1 MSDGGLTVLDGT
13 QLRAVNLSLPSPAG
27 SSLTGAQLLDF
38 ADSKVSESLFG
49 FSLPDTL
56 KSAALKRLGVSD
68 ELEFRRE
75 QLDRENASSV
85 LRNYVDAIANEL
97 QDDPIVV
104 AILDGKTLQMFLED
118 EDDFAMLAENLFTDL
133 DTEDRGK
140 IKRNQ
145 IREGLFHMGVEM
157 GIPPL
162 SEFPLLS
169 DILKRHEAEGED
181 ELGQA
186 QFAHLL
192 QPVLQELADVLAE
205 NPVVVPQKIKINNGS
220 KLRKILADEKEL
232 SETVEKIMQEKQEE
246 KESLSTKDVIRQ
258 YLEKNGA
265 SLGLPPLKNDE
276 VVILLYDVVLGD
288 IENGDTDAK
297 TSEKDKFLLFL
308 KEILE
313 KFAAQL
319 EVNPTFHD
327 LGN

>member
-13 QLRAVNLSLPSPAG
+13 QLKAVNLSLPSPPE
-27 SSLTGAQLLDF
+27 SSVTGAELLDF
-38 ADSKVSESLFG
+38 AESKISESLFG
-49 FSLPDTL
+49 FSLPDAL
-56 KSAALKRLGVSD
+56 KSAALKSIGVSD
-68 ELEFRRE
+68 DVEFRRE
-75 QLDRENASSV
+75 RLDRENASSV
-85 LRNYVDAIANEL
+85 VRNYVDAIANEL
-97 QDDPIVV
+97 QDDPIVI
-104 AILDGKTLQMFLED
+104 AILDGKTLQVFLED

-145 IREGLFHMGVEM
+145 IWDSLSHMGVEM

-162 SEFPLLS
+162 SEFPVLS
-169 DILKRHEAEGED
+169 DILKKHGAEGED

-205 NPVVVPQKIKINNGS
+205 KPVVVLQKIKINNGS
-220 KLRKILADEKEL
+220 KLRKILADEKQL
-232 SETVEKIMQEKQEE
+232 SETVEKLMQEE
-246 KESLSTKDVIRQ
+246 KDSLSTKDVIRH

-276 VVILLYDVVLGD
+276 VVILLYDVVLGET
-288 IENGDTDAK
+288 ENGNTDAK
-297 TSEKDKFLLFL
+297 TSEKDEFLGSL

-327 LGN
+327 LEN

>member
-1 MSDGGLTVLDGT
+1 MSDGGLTILDGT
-13 QLRAVNLSLPSPAG
+13 QLRAVDLSLPSTVD
-27 SSLTGAQLLDF
+27 SSVTGAQLLDV
-38 ADSKVSESLFG
+38 AESKVSESLFG

-56 KSAALKRLGVSD
+56 KSAALKRIGVSD
-68 ELEFRRE
+68 DLEFRRE
-75 QLDRENASSV
+75 NLDRENALSV
-85 LRNYVDAIANEL
+85 LRKYVDAIANEL
-97 QDDPIVV
+97 QDDPIVI
-104 AILDGKTLQMFLED
+104 AILDGKTLQLFLED

-145 IREGLFHMGVEM
+145 IQDALFHMGVEM

-169 DILKRHEAEGED
+169 DILKKHGAEGED

-192 QPVLQELADVLAE
+192 QPVLQELADVLSE
-205 NPVVVPQKIKINNGS
+205 NPMVVLQKIKINNGS
-220 KLRKILADEKEL
+220 KLRMILTDEKQL
-232 SETVEKIMQEKQEE
+232 SETVDKIMQEEE
-246 KESLSTKDVIRQ
+246 KDGLSTKDVIRH

-265 SLGLPPLKNDE
+265 SLGLPPLNDE
-276 VVILLYDVVLGD
+276 VVILLYDTVLGAV
-288 IENGDTDAK
+288 ENGNTDAK
-297 TSEKDKFLLFL
+297 TSKEDEFMVFL

-319 EVNPTFHD
+319 EVNPTFDD
-327 LGN
+327 LVDN

>member
-13 QLRAVNLSLPSPAG
+13 QLRAVNLSLPSPDG
-27 SSLTGAQLLDF
+27 SSVTGAQLLDF
-38 ADSKVSESLFG
+38 AESKVSVSLFG
-49 FSLPDTL
+49 FSLPDNL
-56 KSAALKRLGVSD
+56 KSAALQRIGVSD
-68 ELEFRRE
+68 DVEFRCK
-75 QLDRENASSV
+75 QIDSDNASSV

-97 QDDPIVV
+97 QDDPIVI

-133 DTEDRGK
+133 DTEDGGK

-145 IREGLFHMGVEM
+145 LQDGLFHMGVEM

-169 DILKRHEAEGED
+169 DILKKHGAEGED

-192 QPVLQELADVLAE
+192 QPVLQELADVLVE
-205 NPVVVPQKIKINNGS
+205 NPVVVLQKIKINNGS
-220 KLRKILADEKEL
+220 KLRKILADEKQL
-232 SETVEKIMQEKQEE
+232 SETVEKIMQEQQE
-246 KESLSTKDVIRQ
+246 KKDSLSKKDVIRH

-265 SLGLPPLKNDE
+265 SLGLPPLQNDE
-276 VVILLYDVVLGD
+276 VVILLYDIIFVDL
-288 IENGDTDAK
+288 ENESTDAM
-297 TSEKDKFLLFL
+297 SEKDEFLVFL

-319 EVNPTFHD
+319 KVNPTFHD
-327 LGN
+327 LDN

>member
-1 MSDGGLTVLDGT
+1 MSDGGLTILDGT
-13 QLRAVNLSLPSPAG
+13 QLRAVDLSLPSPAD
-27 SSLTGAQLLDF
+27 SSVTGAQLLDV
-38 ADSKVSESLFG
+38 AESKVSESLFG

-56 KSAALKRLGVSD
+56 KSAALKRIGVSD
-68 ELEFRRE
+68 DLEFRRE
-75 QLDRENASSV
+75 QLDRENALSV

-97 QDDPIVV
+97 QDDPIVI

-133 DTEDRGK
+133 DTEDKGK

-145 IREGLFHMGVEM
+145 IRDALFHMGVEM

-169 DILKRHEAEGED
+169 DILKRHGAEGED

-205 NPVVVPQKIKINNGS
+205 NHMVVLQKIKINNGS
-220 KLRKILADEKEL
+220 KLRKILADEKQL
-232 SETVEKIMQEKQEE
+232 SETVEKIMQEE
-246 KESLSTKDVIRQ
+246 KDGLSTKDVIRH

-265 SLGLPPLKNDE
+265 SLGLPPLNDE
-276 VVILLYDVVLGD
+276 VVILLYDTVLGA
-288 IENGDTDAK
+288 IENGNTDAK
-297 TSEKDKFLLFL
+297 ISEKDEFLVFL

-327 LGN
+327 LDN

>member
-1 MSDGGLTVLDGT
+1 MSDGGLTILDGT
-13 QLRAVNLSLPSPAG
+13 LLRAVDLSLPSTVD
-27 SSLTGAQLLDF
+27 SSVTGAQLLDV
-38 ADSKVSESLFG
+38 AESKVSESLFG

-56 KSAALKRLGVSD
+56 KSAALKRIGVSD
-68 ELEFRRE
+68 VLEFRRE
-75 QLDRENASSV
+75 KLDRENALSV
-85 LRNYVDAIANEL
+85 LRKYVDAIANEL
-97 QDDPIVV
+97 QDDPIVI
-104 AILDGKTLQMFLED
+104 AILDGKTLQLFLED

-145 IREGLFHMGVEM
+145 IQDALFHMGVEM

-169 DILKRHEAEGED
+169 DILKKHGAEGED

-205 NPVVVPQKIKINNGS
+205 NPMVVLQKIKINNGS
-220 KLRKILADEKEL
+220 KLRVILTDEKQL
-232 SETVEKIMQEKQEE
+232 SETVDKIMQEEE
-246 KESLSTKDVIRQ
+246 KDGISTKDVIRH
-258 YLEKNGA
+258 YLGKNGA
-265 SLGLPPLKNDE
+265 SLGLPPLNDE
-276 VVILLYDVVLGD
+276 VVILLYDSVLGAV
-288 IENGDTDAK
+288 ENGSTDAK
-297 TSEKDKFLLFL
+297 TSKKDEFLVFL

-327 LGN
+327 LVDN

>member
-13 QLRAVNLSLPSPAG
+13 QLRAVNLTLPSPAC
-27 SSLTGAQLLDF
+27 SSVTGAQVLDF
-38 ADSKVSESLFG
+38 AESKVSESLFG
-49 FSLPDTL
+49 FSLPDTVKL
-56 KSAALKRLGVSD
+56 AALNRIGVTD
-68 ELEFRRE
+68 DVEFRCE
-75 QLDRENASSV
+75 EVDPENVPSL
-85 LRNYVDAIANEL
+85 LRNYVDAIANQL

-104 AILDGKTLQMFLED
+104 AILDGKTLQIFLED

-145 IREGLFHMGVEM
+145 IQDALFHMGVEM

-169 DILKRHEAEGED
+169 DILKRHGAEGED

-192 QPVLQELADVLAE
+192 QPVLQELADILAE
-205 NPVVVPQKIKINNGS
+205 KPVVVLQKMKINNGS
-220 KLRKILADEKEL
+220 KLRKILADEKQL
-232 SETVEKIMQEKQEE
+232 SETVEKIMQEK
-246 KESLSTKDVIRQ
+246 KDSLSKKDVIRH

-276 VVILLYDVVLGD
+276 VVILLYDVVLLD
-288 IENGDTDAK
+288 IEDENTDG
-297 TSEKDKFLLFL
+297 TSEKDEFLVLL

-327 LGN
+327 LDN

>member
-1 MSDGGLTVLDGT
+1 MSDGGLTILDGT
-13 QLRAVNLSLPSPAG
+13 QLRAVDLSLPSPVD
-27 SSLTGAQLLDF
+27 SSVTGAQLLDV
-38 ADSKVSESLFG
+38 AESKVSESLFG

-56 KSAALKRLGVSD
+56 KSAALKRIGVSD
-68 ELEFRRE
+68 DLEFRRE
-75 QLDRENASSV
+75 KLDRENALSV
-85 LRNYVDAIANEL
+85 LRKYVDAIANEL
-97 QDDPIVV
+97 QDDPIVI
-104 AILDGKTLQMFLED
+104 AILDGKTLQLFLED

-145 IREGLFHMGVEM
+145 IQDALFHMGVEM

-169 DILKRHEAEGED
+169 DILKKHGAEGED

-205 NPVVVPQKIKINNGS
+205 NPMVVLQKIKINNGS
-220 KLRKILADEKEL
+220 KLRMILTDEKQL
-232 SETVEKIMQEKQEE
+232 SETVDKIMQEEE
-246 KESLSTKDVIRQ
+246 KDGLSTKDVIRH

-265 SLGLPPLKNDE
+265 SLGLPPLNDE
-276 VVILLYDVVLGD
+276 VVILLYETVLGAV
-288 IENGDTDAK
+288 ENGSTDAK
-297 TSEKDKFLLFL
+297 TSKKDEFLFFL

-327 LGN
+327 LVDN

>member
-1 MSDGGLTVLDGT
+1 MSDGGLTVLDGS
-13 QLRAVNLSLPSPAG
+13 QLRAVSLSLPSSDG
-27 SSLTGAQLLDF
+27 SSVTGAQLLDF
-38 ADSKVSESLFG
+38 AESKVSESLFG

-56 KSAALKRLGVSD
+56 KSAVLKRLSVAD
-68 ELEFRRE
+68 DLDFRRE
-75 QLDRENASSV
+75 QLDRENASSI
-85 LRNYVDAIANEL
+85 LRNYVAAIVDEL
-97 QDDPIVV
+97 QDDPIVI
-104 AILDGKTLQMFLED
+104 AILDGKTLCMFLED

-140 IKRNQ
+140 IRRNQ
-145 IREGLFHMGVEM
+145 IRDALIHMGVEM

-169 DILKRHEAEGED
+169 DILKRHGAEGED

-192 QPVLQELADVLAE
+192 QPVLQELADALAK
-205 NPVVVPQKIKINNGS
+205 NPVVVVQKIKINNGS
-220 KLRKILADEKEL
+220 KLRKVLADEKQL
-232 SETVEKIMQEKQEE
+232 SETVEKIMQEKQDE
-246 KESLSTKDVIRQ
+246 KDSLSNKDVIQR

-276 VVILLYDVVLGD
+276 VVILLYDIVLGD
-288 IENGDTDAK
+288 IENGQTDAA
-297 TSEKDKFLLFL
+297 SEKDEFMVFL
-308 KEILE
+308 KDILE

>member
-1 MSDGGLTVLDGT
+1 MSDGGLTVLDGS
-13 QLRAVNLSLPSPAG
+13 QLRAVSLSLPSSDG
-27 SSLTGAQLLDF
+27 SSVTGAQLLDF
-38 ADSKVSESLFG
+38 AESKVSESLFG

-56 KSAALKRLGVSD
+56 KSAALKRLSVAD
-68 ELEFRRE
+68 DLDFRRE
-75 QLDRENASSV
+75 QLDRENASPI
-85 LRNYVDAIANEL
+85 LRNYVAAIADEL
-97 QDDPIVV
+97 QDDPIVI
-104 AILDGKTLQMFLED
+104 AILDGKTLCMFLED

-140 IKRNQ
+140 IRRNQ
-145 IREGLFHMGVEM
+145 IRDALIHMGVEM

-169 DILKRHEAEGED
+169 DILKRHGAEGED

-192 QPVLQELADVLAE
+192 QPVLQELADALAK
-205 NPVVVPQKIKINNGS
+205 NPVVVVQKIKINNGS
-220 KLRKILADEKEL
+220 KLRKVLADEKQL
-232 SETVEKIMQEKQEE
+232 SETVEKIMQEKQDE
-246 KESLSTKDVIRQ
+246 KDSLSNKDVIQR

-276 VVILLYDVVLGD
+276 VVILLYDIVLGD
-288 IENGDTDAK
+288 IENGKANAA
-297 TSEKDKFLLFL
+297 SEKDEFLVFL
-308 KEILE
+308 KDILE

-327 LGN
+327 LDN

>member
-13 QLRAVNLSLPSPAG
+13 RLRAVNLSLPSPTG
-27 SSLTGAQLLDF
+27 SSVTGAQLLDF
-38 ADSKVSESLFG
+38 AESKVSESLFG

-56 KSAALKRLGVSD
+56 KSAALQRFGFSD
-68 ELEFRRE
+68 DIEFRCE
-75 QLDRENASSV
+75 QIDRENASSV

-97 QDDPIVV
+97 QDDPIVI

-145 IREGLFHMGVEM
+145 IGDALLHMGVEM

-169 DILKRHEAEGED
+169 DILKKHGAEGED

-205 NPVVVPQKIKINNGS
+205 NPVVVLQKIKINNGS
-220 KLRKILADEKEL
+220 KLRKILADEKQL
-232 SETVEKIMQEKQEE
+232 SETVEKIMQEK
-246 KESLSTKDVIRQ
+246 KDSLSTKDVIRR

-276 VVILLYDVVLGD
+276 VVILLYDVVFID
-288 IENGDTDAK
+288 IENESTDA
-297 TSEKDKFLLFL
+297 TSENDEILVFL
-308 KEILE
+308 KGILE

-319 EVNPTFHD
+319 KVNPTFHD
-327 LGN
+327 LDN

>member
-1 MSDGGLTVLDGT
+1 MDGT
-13 QLRAVNLSLPSPAG
+13 QLRAVNLTLPSPDG
-27 SSLTGAQLLDF
+27 SSSVTGAQLLDF
-38 ADSKVSESLFG
+38 AESKVSESLFG
-49 FSLPDTL
+49 FSLLDTL
-56 KSAALKRLGVSD
+56 KSAALKRIGVSD
-68 ELEFRRE
+68 DLEFRRE

-97 QDDPIVV
+97 QDDPIVI
-104 AILDGKTLQMFLED
+104 AILDGKTLQVFLED

-145 IREGLFHMGVEM
+145 IRDALFHMGVEM

-169 DILKRHEAEGED
+169 DILKRHGADGED

-205 NPVVVPQKIKINNGS
+205 NPVVVLQKIKINNGS
-220 KLRKILADEKEL
+220 KLRKILADEKQL
-232 SETVEKIMQEKQEE
+232 SETVEKIMQEKQDE
-246 KESLSTKDVIRQ
+246 KDSLSTKDVIRH
-258 YLEKNGA
+258 YLEKNGT
-265 SLGLPPLKNDE
+265 SLGLPSLKNDE

-288 IENGDTDAK
+288 IENENSDAK
-297 TSEKDKFLLFL
+297 TSEKDEFLVLL